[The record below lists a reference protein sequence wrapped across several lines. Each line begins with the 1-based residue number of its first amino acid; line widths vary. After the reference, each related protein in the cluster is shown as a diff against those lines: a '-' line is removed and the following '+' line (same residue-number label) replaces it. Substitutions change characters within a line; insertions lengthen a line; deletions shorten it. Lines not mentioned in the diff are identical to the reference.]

1 LGGTEAH
8 QDERIR
14 RRIERL
20 SLSEEE
26 LRRNRSMGAETMK
39 ITVVG
44 AILIVALVM
53 AGILLLLALTENKS
67 GLDGKQDDAPNELNF
82 DNTGIGA

>member
-1 LGGTEAH
+1 
-8 QDERIR
+8 
-14 RRIERL
+14 
-20 SLSEEE
+20 
-26 LRRNRSMGAETMK
+26 MGAETMK